1 VCKRALQQ
9 EIKKQRRSML
19 GAVHEHIRK
28 YISRLPAYVVSIGPL
43 SDVTILTT
51 AVLYGPIADCGTH
64 RSLEPISA

>member
-1 VCKRALQQ
+1 
-9 EIKKQRRSML
+9 ML